1 MQDISCD
8 VAVIGA
14 GTAGLAARAAANR
27 AGASTVLI
35 ERGPGGTTCA
45 RVGCMPSKLLIAA
58 ARAAHEAGEAGLFGV
73 EVAGIRVDGAA
84 VMRRVR
90 RERDRFVAAV
100 LEGVEAIPARERIA
114 GTARFADA
122 TTLLVDDHTRISA
135 RAVVVAAGSSPSVPP
150 PLRPV
155 ADRVLTTDT
164 VFEIAD
170 LPDSLAV
177 LGAGAVGLELAQA
190 MSRLGVRVTLFDPS
204 SAVAGLSD
212 PEIAAEAASLI
223 GRDFALHLGAE
234 VTGAEPD
241 GDGLRLHWRGG
252 DGTTGSGSFAR
263 VLAAAGRP
271 PNLEPLDLARTG
283 LDLDEHGLPD
293 FNPRT
298 LQCGASPIFLAG
310 DVNHE
315 RPVLHEAS
323 RQGTIAGGNAAR
335 YPQVEAPPPWP
346 AFSLVYTDPEIAVVG
361 EAFDGDRDRIVGSVS
376 LADQGRARVMGRNAG
391 AIRLYADPADGRL
404 VGGAMVGP
412 EAEHLS
418 HLLAIAVQ
426 EGWTAG
432 RMLDRPFYHPTVE
445 EGLQSALKEIA
456 EAVARRRAASPS
468 R

>member
-14 GTAGLAARAAANR
+14 GTAGLAARAAASR

-58 ARAAHEAGEAGLFGV
+58 ARAAHDAGGTSLFGV
-73 EVAGIRVDGAA
+73 EVGGIRVDGAA

-100 LEGVEAIPARERIA
+100 LDGLEAVPARERIA

-122 TTLLVDDHTRISA
+122 STLLVGDHTRVSA

-177 LGAGAVGLELAQA
+177 LGAGPVGLELAQA
-190 MSRLGVRVTLFDPS
+190 MSRLGVRVALFDPS
-204 SAVAGLSD
+204 STVAGLTD

-223 GRDFALHLGAE
+223 GREVALHLGTE

-241 GDGLRLHWRGG
+241 GDGVRLHWQG
-252 DGTTGSGSFAR
+252 DDGATGSGSFAR

-271 PNLEPLDLARTG
+271 PNLEPLDLGRTG
-283 LDLDEHGLPD
+283 LALDEHGLPD
-293 FNPRT
+293 FNPRS

-346 AFSLVYTDPEIAVVG
+346 DFSIVYTDPEIAVVG
-361 EAFDGDRDRIVGSVS
+361 EAFDGDRVVGSVS

-391 AIRLYADPADGRL
+391 SIRLYADPADGRL
-404 VGGAMVGP
+404 VGGAVVGP
-412 EAEHLS
+412 EAEHLA
-418 HLLAIAVQ
+418 HLLAVAVQ

-432 RMLDRPFYHPTVE
+432 HMLDRPFYHPTVE
-445 EGLQSALKEIA
+445 EGLRSAL
-456 EAVARRRAASPS
+456 EAVAGELARHRAASGP